1 MLKTNF
7 DGTIFEDLNA
17 TGVDVVVCNSLKRNN
32 DNYIRDYPYPPSMVA
47 LETIVVRTIVQ
58 FVQELDL
65 HNSIF
70 EGDSKISV
78 FVDESKNKLQSS
90 LPIMMIKVGVTHLLH
105 ALMMK
110 SNEWSNGNKWAV
122 YIRPSI

>member
-17 TGVDVVVCNSLKRNN
+17 TSVDVVVCSSLRE
-32 DNYIRDYPYPPSMVA
+32 IMTTISEIIPIPSSMFA

-70 EGDSKISV
+70 EGDLKISV
-78 FVDESKNKLQSS
+78 FADESKNKLQSS

-110 SNEWSNGNKWAV
+110 SNE
-122 YIRPSI
+122 

>member
-1 MLKTNF
+1 MT
-7 DGTIFEDLNA
+7 TISEIIPIP
-17 TGVDVVVCNSLKRNN
+17 S
-32 DNYIRDYPYPPSMVA
+32 SMVA

-70 EGDSKISV
+70 EGDLKISV
-78 FVDESKNKLQSS
+78 FADESKNKLQSS